1 MNTLRALLSSLI
13 LRHARVL
20 AANEEQPVA
29 VANEGVVA
37 GSFSIE
43 QADGFTI
50 QYGEYSHSAGVQLFD
65 KASAEAMAN
74 ELSSLL
80 GKLTRGFRGVP
91 VYAGHPDHHD
101 LKIRTQFPDRKA
113 RGWIK
118 EIIAGENEAK
128 FIVAWNELGRSEV
141 EDAQWA
147 GYSPYWLMQPVAG
160 LKARP
165 VKLISFAL
173 TNNPNIPVTPLIVAN
188 EDGSAGTPAR
198 SDSAT
203 NNEPATKNQEQGT
216 MNIDL
221 NKLITALTEAGLI
234 KEGDD
239 ESAILSS
246 IGSLARELQWARE
259 ARERMELEKA
269 EMKAELASE
278 VTAENE
284 NDHAAL
290 LRLIVARVKTLA
302 ANETAARQQL
312 TAANE
317 RADNER
323 AARVDAELHRLVS
336 AANITAAERDAQRP
350 ALIAAANE
358 DEFKSLLSGLSQKK
372 ITLQTKPQIAGDLA
386 GQRGLLAANEQE
398 RSNKRMAL
406 VQKHVKA
413 LCGDKSPTG
422 EQYDAAWN
430 KARHEAPDLF

>member
-1 MNTLRALLSSLI
+1 
-13 LRHARVL
+13 
-20 AANEEQPVA
+20 
-29 VANEGVVA
+29 
-37 GSFSIE
+37 
-43 QADGFTI
+43 
-50 QYGEYSHSAGVQLFD
+50 
-65 KASAEAMAN
+65 
-74 ELSSLL
+74 
-80 GKLTRGFRGVP
+80 
-91 VYAGHPDHHD
+91 
-101 LKIRTQFPDRKA
+101 
-113 RGWIK
+113 
-118 EIIAGENEAK
+118 
-128 FIVAWNELGRSEV
+128 
-141 EDAQWA
+141 
-147 GYSPYWLMQPVAG
+147 
-160 LKARP
+160 
-165 VKLISFAL
+165 
-173 TNNPNIPVTPLIVAN
+173 
-188 EDGSAGTPAR
+188 
-198 SDSAT
+198 
-203 NNEPATKNQEQGT
+203 

-221 NKLITALTEAGLI
+221 NKLIAALTEAGLI

-239 ESAILSS
+239 EAAILSS

-302 ANETAARQQL
+302 ANEAQLETLNLQLQTQTA
-312 TAANE
+312 

-398 RSNKRMAL
+398 RSNQRMAL

-430 KARHEAPDLF
+430 KARLEAPDLF

>member
-20 AANEEQPVA
+20 AANEEPTVPA
-29 VANEGVVA
+29 ANEGVVA

-188 EDGSAGTPAR
+188 EDGSYAR
-198 SDSAT
+198 SEDST
-203 NNEPATKNQEQGT
+203 NNEPRTKNQEQGT

-221 NKLITALTEAGLI
+221 NKLIAALTEAGLI

-239 ESAILSS
+239 EAAILSS

-302 ANETAARQQL
+302 ANEAQLETLNLQLQTQTA
-312 TAANE
+312 

-398 RSNKRMAL
+398 RSNQRMAL

-430 KARHEAPDLF
+430 KARLEAPDLF